1 MIPKWWRRSPQ
12 PAEKARLD
20 PARFDCGSPRLF
32 LRLMRLT
39 QVCETIP
46 SSSPKSQEQRAKS
59 EEQRAKSKERR
70 AKSEERRAKSEE
82 RRAWSL
88 TSLLLAPRPW
98 RFALCSWPFALYN
111 HRSPKFHSVRPLV
124 NQVWDYFGNGK
135 KQISLSH

>member
-12 PAEKARLD
+12 PAEEARLD

-82 RRAWSL
+82 RGL
-88 TSLLLAPRPW
+88 FP
-98 RFALCSWPFALYN
+98 LCSLRLALGASPFALG
-111 HRSPKFHSVRPLV
+111 PLLFIITV
-124 NQVWDYFGNGK
+124 HPNS
-135 KQISLSH
+135 IR